1 MKQKGFQKFISV
13 LLALVLT
20 LGLAL
25 PAMAA
30 DGSGEQGSKLSFE
43 QVSADEYNVGLS
55 RRDEVSTEETEEPL
69 YEDTDVV
76 RVSIVLEDA
85 STLVKGF
92 TADEIAAFSSDA
104 MAYRQSLQNE
114 QEAMESAISRQAL
127 DGEDLDVVWNL
138 TLAANI
144 ISANVEYGD
153 ISAIEAV
160 PGVEEVLVERRYEP
174 CVVKEELTTDPMMST
189 SDEMIGS
196 TAAWASGY
204 TGAGRKIAIIDTGI
218 DVDHPALDPDALA
231 YALEGSNASL
241 MTSADTAKVL
251 SQLNAAK
258 QYKGLTAE
266 DLYVNAK
273 IPFGFNY
280 VDNGLNIGHDK
291 DTQGDHGSHV
301 AGIAAANRYVKSAD
315 GSFEIALDATL
326 TQGVAPD
333 AQLLVMKVFGVTGG
347 ASESDYMA
355 AVEDAMVLGA
365 DSANLSLGSGNPGF
379 NHISSDTYAAILQR
393 VTESGMVV
401 SISAGNSGSWYEET
415 SLSSIYDEPRYLAGQ
430 TLLASDGEQIG
441 YVLVS
446 APMAQTKNFY
456 RAWKICLHAG

>member
-1 MKQKGFQKFISV
+1 M
-13 LLALVLT
+13 
-20 LGLAL
+20 
-25 PAMAA
+25 
-30 DGSGEQGSKLSFE
+30 
-43 QVSADEYNVGLS
+43 
-55 RRDEVSTEETEEPL
+55 
-69 YEDTDVV
+69 
-76 RVSIVLEDA
+76 
-85 STLVKGF
+85 
-92 TADEIAAFSSDA
+92 
-104 MAYRQSLQNE
+104 
-114 QEAMESAISRQAL
+114 
-127 DGEDLDVVWNL
+127 VWNL

-174 CVVKEELTTDPMMST
+174 WRGQGRTDHGPH
-189 SDEMIGS
+189 DVHLRRNDRAPP
-196 TAAWASGY
+196 AAWASGY

-273 IPFGFNY
+273 IPYGFNY

-315 GSFEIALDATL
+315 GSFESALDATL

-333 AQLLVMKVFGVTGG
+333 AQLLVMKVFGVTRWC
-347 ASESDYMA
+347 
-355 AVEDAMVLGA
+355 
-365 DSANLSLGSGNPGF
+365 F
-379 NHISSDTYAAILQR
+379 
-393 VTESGMVV
+393 
-401 SISAGNSGSWYEET
+401 
-415 SLSSIYDEPRYLAGQ
+415 
-430 TLLASDGEQIG
+430 
-441 YVLVS
+441 
-446 APMAQTKNFY
+446 
-456 RAWKICLHAG
+456 